1 MVTVT
6 TEDGMDDE
14 TSLSDQDARTL
25 RFLKLLVTVLAA
37 TMIAGVL
44 TIVILLVI
52 RLQAPDAPALPDT
65 VTLPEGA
72 RALAFT
78 QGPGWYAI
86 VTEDNRI
93 LIYGAETGDLRQ
105 EITMEPGDR

>member
-1 MVTVT
+1 
-6 TEDGMDDE
+6 MDDE

-52 RLQAPDAPALPDT
+52 RLQAPALPALPEAIL
-65 VTLPEGA
+65 LPDGTA
-72 RALAFT
+72 PLAFT
-78 QGPGWYAI
+78 QGPGWFAV
-86 VTEDNRI
+86 VTEGNRI
-93 LIYGAETGDLRQ
+93 LIYDTDGTLLRD
-105 EITMEPGDR
+105 IAIEPDSD